1 MLSPLAN
8 LTGLLA
14 ASLPVG
20 FNDEGFPVG
29 CEWQRGSGMNAQW
42 RAVVHDRRGLGWSRS
57 GERVCWSACDPK
69 LHHVAGLR
77 MTAMQ
82 RVRSVAVFL

>member
-1 MLSPLAN
+1 MGNPGHAIPADTVARLPLSPLAN

-14 ASLPVG
+14 ALVPAR

-42 RAVVHDRRGLGWSRS
+42 YTTGAAWEGCAR
-57 GERVCWSACDPK
+57 
-69 LHHVAGLR
+69 
-77 MTAMQ
+77 
-82 RVRSVAVFL
+82 